1 MRNRALVI
9 GGLVIVLVVGF
20 LMLRREPGLQRI
32 VGTSTSIVAGSRLA
46 EVRDDVLAVSE
57 LRPQHVKP
65 FVDFLLSQWQRLSA
79 TALWKRYDVGN
90 FLKQQF
96 EEGFKRDTGEGAP
109 RDSEKELQN
118 FYSLMAS
125 MHQFFT
131 DMKSGFVI
139 VSRKTFA
146 VKDAAVIPYLLFELS
161 FASGEIPTAVSK
173 YLDSELLKGKESLTQ
188 PNASVV
194 RSATATGVR
203 YAIEFRPDGVP
214 PIPSSLVVDG
224 GRVEYRL
231 GASDDAA
238 FFVSNGSPALVS
250 TDRWKKLAA
259 LSQDTDAW
267 QSYVEPAALM
277 KMITDLFTAMGDAPP
292 PLENTGF
299 AVWKEMDGML
309 ISANLYGGL
318 KARSCVAVR
327 SGSELEKTYDK
338 VFAARGSESAPHKF
352 RYLLG
357 DRSILGVQLNMGG
370 VAQSL
375 EVIAKYIEQSMAA
388 AEPAQIAE
396 LQETIARVQQFI
408 NEFGFR
414 EVGLL
419 MDGPAG
425 MPIPEGG
432 LYLGSGKIAAGEVL
446 AKLEAS
452 LTSMVS
458 QLGPEAGVKISRAKN
473 AAGHELLHIGKEDG
487 GMELVGMA
495 LEDGSV
501 LFGLNELYLDGG
513 AAALRAKKSKLDS
526 FNLKASGLDA
536 ILPGAEYY
544 MYLNTEPAFVAL
556 RPFLPMV
563 LSQQPG
569 TDVTPGDVEEILN
582 LLSGALVTS
591 QKSQRQSK
599 EIVCAESVVATLSAA
614 Q

>member
-1 MRNRALVI
+1 MRNRALLI

-32 VGTSTSIVAGSRLA
+32 VGTGISVATGSRLA
-46 EVRDDVLAVSE
+46 EVRDDVLVVSE

-65 FVDFLLSQWQRLSA
+65 FVDFLLTQWQRVSA
-79 TALWKRYDVGN
+79 TALWKRYDVGS

-96 EEGFKRDTGEGAP
+96 EEGFKRDTGDGTP

-118 FYSLMAS
+118 FYALMAS

-131 DMKSGFVI
+131 DMKNGFVI
-139 VSRKTFA
+139 VSRKTFV
-146 VKDAAVIPYLLFELS
+146 VKDAVAIPYLLFELS
-161 FASGEIPTAVSK
+161 FTSGQIPTAIGK
-173 YLDSELLKGKESLTQ
+173 YLDSELLKGKESLTE
-188 PNASVV
+188 PNVSVV
-194 RSATATGVR
+194 RSTTATGVR
-203 YAIEFRPDGVP
+203 YAIEFRPEGVP
-214 PIPSSLVVDG
+214 PIPSALVVDG

-231 GASDDAA
+231 GASEDAA
-238 FFVSNGSPALVS
+238 FFVANGSPALVN
-250 TDRWKKLAA
+250 TDRWKQLAA

-267 QSYVEPAALM
+267 QSYVDPAALM
-277 KMITDLFTAMGDAPP
+277 QTVNGIFTALGEPLP

-309 ISANLYGGL
+309 ITTNLYGGL
-318 KARSCVAVR
+318 KGRSCVAVR
-327 SGSELEKTYDK
+327 SGGELEKAYDK
-338 VFAARGSESAPHKF
+338 LFAARGSERAPHQF

-357 DRSILGVQLNMGG
+357 DRSILGVQLNMTGI
-370 VAQSL
+370 AQSL
-375 EVIAKYIEQSMAA
+375 EMIAKYVEQSMAA
-388 AEPAQIAE
+388 AEPAQVAE
-396 LQETIARVQQFI
+396 LQETVARVQQFI

-414 EVGLL
+414 EVGML

-425 MPIPEGG
+425 MPLPEGG
-432 LYLGSGKIAAGEVL
+432 LYLGSGKVSPTEVL

-452 LTSMVS
+452 LTSMTN
-458 QLGPEAGVKISRAKN
+458 QLAPDAGVKISRAKN
-473 AAGHELLHIGKEDG
+473 AAGRELIHIGKEDG
-487 GMELVGMA
+487 GMELIGMA
-495 LEDGSV
+495 LDDGSI
-501 LFGLNELYLDGG
+501 LFGINELYLDGG

-536 ILPGAEYY
+536 ILPGSEYY
-544 MYLNTEPAFVAL
+544 VYLNTEPAFVAL

-582 LLSGALVTS
+582 FLSGALVIS
-591 QKSQRQSK
+591 QKTERQSK
-599 EIVCAESVVATLSAA
+599 EIVCAENVLATLGAA